1 MGFKKQVDFIDFGTI
16 SIENIFISDFMPMA
30 NGTFVKVYLLGYKY
44 ANETNT
50 NMEISN
56 STISKHLSIP
66 MEDVLGAW
74 DFWDKKGIIKKHPIS
89 EAVGDYDVEFLSL
102 RQLYIDNN
110 FTQRVAEPSKKASLD
125 DLIDSTKNP
134 ELNDMFYQIDQLMRR
149 QLQPKERQEI
159 LTWIYDFHHAPT
171 LILKAFLF
179 AVEVK
184 GVKNINYTRSILT
197 HWYDQGVITSED
209 ADQYMETDSKSYASY
224 RTIYKTLGFTN
235 RTVSAG
241 DKELIDKWL
250 QVYALSMDFIVE
262 VLKERSTRT
271 SNVNMKYMD
280 AAITDL
286 YQRDVRSI
294 SAFQED
300 LLKQQQALAEKKSQ
314 KSTDG
319 KIASDSGNSANK
331 SVSKNKFHQFEQ
343 SKTGYTD
350 KDLEKLLRN
359 RR

>member
-1 MGFKKQVDFIDFGTI
+1 
-16 SIENIFISDFMPMA
+16 
-30 NGTFVKVYLLGYKY
+30 
-44 ANETNT
+44 
-50 NMEISN
+50 
-56 STISKHLSIP
+56 
-66 MEDVLGAW
+66 MEDVLNAW
-74 DFWDKKGIIKKHPIS
+74 DFWEKRGIIKKHALS
-89 EAVGDYDVEFLSL
+89 EALGDYDVEFLSL

-110 FTQRVAEPSKKASLD
+110 FTQNAAEQPKKASLD

-149 QLQPKERQEI
+149 QLQPKERQEV
-159 LTWIYDFHHAPT
+159 LTWIYDFHHSPS

-184 GVKNINYTRSILT
+184 GVKNINYTKSILT
-197 HWYDQGVITSED
+197 HWYDQGVISPED
-209 ADQYMETDSKSYASY
+209 ADHYMEIDSKSYAVY
-224 RTIYKTLGFTN
+224 RAIYKTLGFTN

-250 QVYALSMDFIVE
+250 QTYGLSLDFIIE

-280 AAITDL
+280 AAMTDL
-286 YQRDVRSI
+286 YNREIRSI
-294 SAFQED
+294 SAFEED
-300 LLKQQQALAEKKSQ
+300 LKKQQQVLADKKAQRTSDD
-314 KSTDG
+314 KSTAD
-319 KIASDSGNSANK
+319 KSGGVSKAAN
-331 SVSKNKFHQFEQ
+331 KNKFHQFEQ
-343 SKTGYTD
+343 SKTDYTD

>member
-1 MGFKKQVDFIDFGTI
+1 MGFKKRSDLIDFGTI
-16 SIENIFISDFMPMA
+16 SIENIFINDFMPMA
-30 NGTFVKVYLLGYKY
+30 NGTYVKVYLLGYKY
-44 ANETNT
+44 ASEDNKD
-50 NMEISN
+50 MEISN
-56 STISKHLSIP
+56 SSISRHLSIP
-66 MEDVLGAW
+66 MEDILNAW
-74 DFWDKKGIIKKHPIS
+74 DFWEKKGIIKKHNHSDMP
-89 EAVGDYDVEFLSL
+89 GDYDVEFLSL

-110 FTQRVAEPSKKASLD
+110 FTQRSAEPPKKASLD

-149 QLQPKERQEI
+149 QLQPKERQEV
-159 LTWIYDFHHAPT
+159 LTWIYDFHHSPA

-197 HWYDQGVITSED
+197 HWYDQGVISPED
-209 ADQYMETDSKSYASY
+209 ADQYMETDSKAYAMY
-224 RTIYKTLGFTN
+224 RAVYKTLGFTN

-250 QVYALSMDFIVE
+250 QTYGLSLEFILE

-280 AAITDL
+280 AAVTDL
-286 YQRDVRSI
+286 YQREIRSI
-294 SAFQED
+294 AAFQED
-300 LLKQQQALAEKKSQ
+300 LQKQQQALAEKKVQRSAET
-314 KSTDG
+314 KPGAESST
-319 KIASDSGNSANK
+319 AANK
-331 SVSKNKFHQFEQ
+331 AASKNRFHQFEQ
-343 SKTGYTD
+343 SKTDYTD

>member
-1 MGFKKQVDFIDFGTI
+1 MGFKKQVETIDFGTI
-16 SIENIFISDFMPMA
+16 SIENIFINDFMPTA
-30 NGTFVKVYLLGYKY
+30 NGTYVKVYLIGYQY
-44 ANETNT
+44 ANDSIGTLDT
-50 NMEISN
+50 SN

-66 MEDVLGAW
+66 MEDVLNAW
-74 DFWDKKGIIKKHPIS
+74 DFWEKRGIIKKHKNSDEI
-89 EAVGDYDVEFLSL
+89 GDYDVEFLSL

-110 FTQRVAEPSKKASLD
+110 FSQKTAEPSKKASLD

-149 QLQPKERQEI
+149 QLQPKERQEV
-159 LTWIYDFHHAPT
+159 LTWIYDFHHSPA

-179 AVEVK
+179 AIEVK
-184 GVKNINYTRSILT
+184 GIKNLNYTKSILT
-197 HWYDQGVITSED
+197 HWYDQGVISPED
-209 ADQYMETDSKSYASY
+209 ADQYMETDSKAYAVY
-224 RTIYKTLGFTN
+224 RAVYKTLGFTN

-250 QVYALSMDFIVE
+250 QTYGLSLEFILA

-286 YQRDVRSI
+286 YQREVRSL
-294 SAFQED
+294 SAFEED
-300 LLKQQQALAEKKSQ
+300 LKRQQQVLSDKKAQ
-314 KSTDG
+314 RNTDDTKG
-319 KIASDSGNSANK
+319 TAAKAAANK
-331 SVSKNKFHQFEQ
+331 NRFHQFEQ
-343 SKTGYTD
+343 SKSDYTD

>member
-1 MGFKKQVDFIDFGTI
+1 MGFKKTTDFIDFGTI

-30 NGTFVKVYLLGYKY
+30 NGTYVKVYLLGYKY
-44 ANETNT
+44 ANESNT

-56 STISKHLSIP
+56 LTISKHLSIT
-66 MEDVLGAW
+66 MEDVLSAW
-74 DFWDKKGIIKKHPIS
+74 DFWEKKGIVKKYLIS
-89 EAVGDYDVEFLSL
+89 EAQGDYDVEFLSL

-110 FTQRVAEPSKKASLD
+110 FSQKVAEPSKKASLD

-159 LTWIYDFHHAPT
+159 LTWIYDFHHAPM

-209 ADQYMETDSKSYASY
+209 ADQYMETDSKSYSIY
-224 RTIYKTLGFTN
+224 RSIYKTLGFTN

-250 QVYALSMDFIVE
+250 QVYALSLDFILE

-271 SNVNMKYMD
+271 SNINMKYMD
-280 AAITDL
+280 ASMTDL
-286 YQRDVRSI
+286 YERGIRTI

-300 LLKQQQALAEKKSQ
+300 LQKQQQTLAEKKALKTNDT
-314 KSTDG
+314 KSSADG
-319 KIASDSGNSANK
+319 GNFANK
-331 SVSKNKFHQFEQ
+331 AVNKNRFHQFEQ
-343 SKTGYTD
+343 SKNDYTD

>member
-1 MGFKKQVDFIDFGTI
+1 MGFKKQVETIDFGTI
-16 SIENIFISDFMPMA
+16 SIENIFINDFMPTA
-30 NGTFVKVYLLGYKY
+30 NGTYVKVYLIGYKY
-44 ANETNT
+44 ANDGNITLD
-50 NMEISN
+50 ISN
-56 STISKHLSIP
+56 STVSKHLSVP
-66 MEDVLGAW
+66 MEDVLNAW
-74 DFWDKKGIIKKHPIS
+74 DFWEKRGIIKKHKIS
-89 EAVGDYDVEFLSL
+89 DALGDYDVEFLSL

-110 FTQRVAEPSKKASLD
+110 FSQKTAEPSKKASLD

-149 QLQPKERQEI
+149 QLQPKERQEV
-159 LTWIYDFHHAPT
+159 LTWIYDFHHSPA

-179 AVEVK
+179 AIEVK
-184 GVKNINYTRSILT
+184 GIKNLNYTKSILT
-197 HWYDQGVITSED
+197 HWYDQGVISPED
-209 ADQYMETDSKSYASY
+209 ADRYMETDSKSYAVY
-224 RTIYKTLGFTN
+224 RAVYKTLGFTN

-250 QVYALSMDFIVE
+250 QTYGLSLEFILA

-286 YQRDVRSI
+286 YQREVRSL
-294 SAFQED
+294 SAFEED
-300 LLKQQQALAEKKSQ
+300 LKRQQQVLNEKKAQ
-314 KSTDG
+314 RSTDENKG
-319 KIASDSGNSANK
+319 TASKAAVNK
-331 SVSKNKFHQFEQ
+331 NRFHQFEQ
-343 SKTGYTD
+343 SKSDYTD